1 MTEQQPD
8 NGLETTADV
17 IADYDDPVEADSAAA
32 PRQGIDWQKAV
43 AFAVLPA
50 AAALLAMLA
59 GYLRWQVTTESDSRN
74 AAIGSVAA
82 ARDSAMAMLAYAPDT
97 AEKDLMAARDRLTGT
112 FLDSYTELVKNIV
125 IPGSREKKI
134 SSVVQVPAAGSVTAK
149 SDHAVVLLF
158 IDQATTVGKEKPTD
172 TTSSVRV
179 TLDRVG
185 ERWLVSNFEPI

>member
-8 NGLETTADV
+8 NAPDLAD
-17 IADYDDPVEADSAAA
+17 DSAGVIDIDAVVEPA
-32 PRQGIDWQKAV
+32 PKKSIDWPKAI
-43 AFAVLPA
+43 AFAILPG
-50 AAALLAMLA
+50 AAALLALLA
-59 GYLRWQVTTESDSRN
+59 GYLRWQVSSESVSRT
-74 AAIGSVAA
+74 ASIESVAA
-82 ARDSAMAMLAYAPDT
+82 ARDAATAMLAYAPET
-97 AEKDLMAARDRLTGT
+97 AEKDLMAARDRLTGS

-125 IPGSREKKI
+125 IPGAKEKKV
-134 SSVVQVPAAGSVTAK
+134 SSVVQVPAAGSVTAT

-158 IDQATTVGKEKPTD
+158 IDQATTVGKEKPTN